1 MLIHNFIIITLWIV
15 GALSDSLSEIIEK
28 RTSRS
33 TSPLISGLMA
43 RSLNELLT
51 VSYLFNNLFVAFHL
65 I

>member
-15 GALSDSLSEIIEK
+15 GALSDSLSVIIEK

-33 TSPLISGLMA
+33 SSPLLSGLMA

-51 VSYLFNNLFVAFHL
+51 VSYLFSNKVVACL